1 MVKKPTRKEDKKP
14 APKLRVGVVKF
25 IELRLGFFLNADQIV
40 NVRVLSQQEDE
51 TYALMQLSNG
61 DKLNLTRE
69 EFMAVTGKDPHP
81 PVRIRQKP

>member
-1 MVKKPTRKEDKKP
+1 MVKKRTRDKDKEP
-14 APKLRVGVVKF
+14 ATERRASAVNL

-40 NVRVLSQQEDE
+40 SVRILPQEGGE

-61 DKLNLTRE
+61 DKLNLTRG
-69 EFMAVTGKDPHP
+69 EFTAVTGEDPRP